1 MLTLATFLFNALANF
16 ALGLGVAYLLGAEE
30 FGIFALAAAAG
41 SILQTIFY
49 EWLRLSTNRF
59 YGEKQGAEDSG
70 IISTLNAW
78 TGGISVALSLV
89 ALGLY
94 LSGGGLGVSA
104 LVAAMGPLITISNGL
119 FDYRAS
125 VARTCFHHRRYAA
138 LVIVKNLAALVLVL
152 GGAFYWRKADLVLVG
167 LCVSSLIGVLV
178 SARFY
183 HERRS
188 LPRPQ
193 RFDLVRQ
200 FFIYAMPL
208 IVSSLLIQLNMF
220 LARSAVAW
228 QYGVA
233 ESGRYSLALDIAVRL
248 LMVIGSGLDLVLFQ
262 YAVRAEA
269 ERGIEAAK
277 EQLGLNILIVTGVVL
292 PSCLGLWLVLP
303 HFEVM
308 FVSESYRGA
317 FSYYSTLLLPGMFF
331 LCLVFYVINPLFQIA
346 RKTQAVIYAAAVGLA
361 ATAAVLFLVPGRDGG
376 HGAIATSV
384 GFFINAVIM
393 GWLAWRIAPVRVPW
407 GELAKMSAAVLAMVA
422 ATLPLRQVAPGPVML
437 AAIVALALGV
447 YGAGLLALNVGG
459 CRRILLQRLRPAA
472 ALPSA

>member
-16 ALGLGVAYLLGAEE
+16 ALGLGVAYFLGAEE
-30 FGIFALAAAAG
+30 FGVYALAAAAG

-70 IISTLNAW
+70 IITTLNVW
-78 TGGISVALSLV
+78 TGGISIALSLV
-89 ALGLY
+89 ALALY
-94 LSGGGLGVSA
+94 LGGGTLGVSA

-119 FDYRAS
+119 FDYRAA

-138 LVIVKNLAALVLVL
+138 LVIVKNLAALVFVL
-152 GGAFYWRKADLVLVG
+152 GGAFWWRKADLVLVG
-167 LCVSSLIGVLV
+167 LCVSSLAGVLV
-178 SARFY
+178 SARFFS
-183 HERRS
+183 ERRAM
-188 LPRPQ
+188 PRPQ

-200 FFIYAMPL
+200 FVIYAVPL

-248 LMVIGSGLDLVLFQ
+248 LMTIGSGLDLVLFQ

-269 ERGIEAAK
+269 EEGIEAARR
-277 EQLGLNILIVTGVVL
+277 QLGLNILMITGVLL
-292 PSCLGLWLVLP
+292 PSCVGLWLILP
-303 HFEVM
+303 SFEVL

-346 RKTQAVIYAAAVGLA
+346 RKTLAVIYAAAIGLA
-361 ATAAVLFLVPGRDGG
+361 AAALVLFALPGTDGG
-376 HGAIATSV
+376 HGAVATSF
-384 GFFINAVIM
+384 GFFVNAALM
-393 GWLAWRIAPVRVPW
+393 AWLAWRIAPVAVPW
-407 GELAKMSAAVLAMVA
+407 GELAKVCLATLGMVA
-422 ATLPLRQVAPGPVML
+422 ATLPLRHAAPGPLML
-437 AAIVALALGV
+437 LCVVALAVSAYL
-447 YGAGLLALNVGG
+447 LINLALNTGN
-459 CRRILLQRLRPAA
+459 CRGLIRARLRPAA
-472 ALPSA
+472 AVA